1 MHQRRIASHSG
12 FTLIEL
18 MIALSIVTVMLGVV
32 GVFQWRSQESYEQ
45 TSAQAHAQNVCRIAA
60 TRALDELTGVA
71 ISRFVPDPTS
81 ALGTENLAFQRPTGV
96 DDFGALTWSDQS
108 RLELAMDTN
117 EIENGLDDDGDR
129 LIDERRLVL
138 TRGVDT
144 AAPQS
149 VTLAHG
155 VAEWFPG
162 ELGNAVDDNGNGIVD
177 EHGFSV
183 RRLGDLLFVRLS
195 IEVPHSD
202 GQIARWTIETATRL
216 RN

>member
-1 MHQRRIASHSG
+1 MQQRRNTSHSG

-18 MIALSIVTVMLGVV
+18 MVVLSIVTLMLSVV
-32 GVFQWRSQESYEQ
+32 GMFQWRSQESYEQ
-45 TSAQAHAQNVCRIAA
+45 TSAQAHAQNACRIAA
-60 TRALDELTGVA
+60 TRALEELTGAA

-81 ALGTENLAFQRPTGV
+81 ALGTDNLTFQRPTGV
-96 DDFGALTWSDQS
+96 DGFGAVTWSDQS
-108 RLELAMDTN
+108 RLALAMDTN
-117 EIENGLDDDGDR
+117 EIDNGLDDDGDR

-138 TRGVDT
+138 TRGVNT
-144 AAPQS
+144 ATPQA

-162 ELGNAVDDNGNGIVD
+162 EVNNVVDDNGNGIVD
-177 EHGFSV
+177 EHGFSM
-183 RRLGDLLFVRLS
+183 RRIGDLLVLRLS

-202 GQIARWTIETATRL
+202 GQIARWTVETASRL